1 MEKITSKNPSHG
13 FYANIYWR
21 EHLLPR
27 AGDKHKGHKHI
38 IDHATVVMKGSMDV
52 VIEGEDKFSVQA
64 PCVIEIDKDKVH
76 EFTALE
82 DNTVYFCIFATN
94 KLSETLQ
101 PMSDVKKEEFLKET
115 LCSDC
120 TGCPDK

>member
-1 MEKITSKNPSHG
+1 MDSSTSKKANHG

-21 EHLLPR
+21 EHTLAK
-27 AGDKHKGHKHI
+27 AGDKHKGHKHV
-38 IDHATVVMKGSMDV
+38 IDHATVVMKGSIDV
-52 VIEGEDKFSVQA
+52 LIEGKNTFIARA

-82 DNTVYFCIFATN
+82 DDTVYFCIFATN
-94 KLSETLQ
+94 KLSETMQ
-101 PMSDVKKEEFLKET
+101 PMSDDKKKEFLKET